1 MEYNETVKKL
11 ERYLVRHESGDVSL
25 GEFTLPKGL
34 QHRQYIGIAAM
45 FVAMDWG
52 LQVNTNTYTCT
63 CHGEPARFNAQS
75 KQSLGTWSCRVSGKK
90 ATVKREKVG
99 TREVKAK

>member
-11 ERYLVRHESGDVSL
+11 ERALVRHESGDVSL

-52 LQVNTNTYTCT
+52 LQVKADVPCSMVGAEDVKGMVELANQLMN
-63 CHGEPARFNAQS
+63 AR
-75 KQSLGTWSCRVSGKK
+75 GV
-90 ATVKREKVG
+90 
-99 TREVKAK
+99 